1 MRNSEVE
8 MAVIGSLLRDNE
20 LLPYIDKITGD
31 DITDPIL
38 SKILYCMKSLYSQD
52 KPVDLVT
59 LNEVLNWDTQM
70 IQIAIDCTQS
80 VISTASFQS
89 YFQTL
94 KSYTIRRRINKAL
107 QQISNML
114 TEKVDPTEI
123 KLNAIQLFNEI
134 RTGEEQQNESMEYVM
149 METLETIQHR
159 HERKNDTSNYTGLID
174 FDRATG
180 GLFGGEMT
188 TLAARPGIGKTALA
202 LQIAKHYG
210 KNGKVVEFLSKE
222 MSQAQLGLR
231 MIANEARV
239 DGRKM
244 RMGDLSEDDFRN
256 IMQVINQLYKLPIFI
271 NTSVNTV
278 NEIRNIC
285 RDRQQRNGLDLL
297 VVDYMQL
304 LDGKGESREREV
316 ANISRGLKRI
326 SLEFNIPVLA
336 LSQLNREGDT
346 RRPILRDLRE
356 SGAIEQD
363 SDNVIFL
370 HRPDDNQLKGKDLA
384 MKQECERNGTMYVEC
399 ILAKMRQSETGMFAM
414 QYIPKYLEFR
424 CFYKGAKR

>member
-31 DITDPIL
+31 DITDPLL
-38 SKILYCMKSLYSQD
+38 SKILYCMKSLHAQD

-59 LNEVLNWDTQM
+59 LNEALNWDTQM
-70 IQIAIDCTQS
+70 IQVAVECTQS

-89 YFQTL
+89 YYNAL
-94 KSYTIRRRINKAL
+94 KGYTTRRRINKTL

-114 TEKVDPTEI
+114 TEKADPTEI

-134 RTGEEQQNESMEYVM
+134 QTGEEQQNESMEYVM
-149 METLETIQHR
+149 IETFETIQHR
-159 HERKNDTSNYTGLID
+159 YEHKNDTSNYTGLID

-210 KNGKVVEFLSKE
+210 KNGKVVEFISKE

-231 MIANEARV
+231 MIANEARI

-256 IMQVINQLYKLPIFI
+256 IMQVINQLNKLPIFI

-285 RDRQQRNGLDLL
+285 RERQQRNGLDLL
-297 VVDYMQL
+297 IVDYMQL
-304 LDGKGESREREV
+304 LDGNGESREREV
-316 ANISRGLKRI
+316 ASISRGLKRI

-370 HRPDDNQLKGKDLA
+370 HRPDDNQLKGKDLE